1 MIDQP
6 SSRPARQWRRW
17 WLLALVTLTLGVSAV
32 GAIDCCHDP
41 GPATPVLTVH
51 VIGEPQPDHAHHP
64 DQPTAGNC
72 APVDL
77 GIIGGLGV
85 DPATVARVSPARYAD
100 VSVPSRRAP
109 PQPSRPPSLAQLCLL
124 RQ

>member
-6 SSRPARQWRRW
+6 SSRPARRWRRF
-17 WLLALVTLTLGVSAV
+17 WLLALVTLALGVSAV
-32 GAIDCCHDP
+32 GTIDCCDDP
-41 GPATPVLTVH
+41 GPATPVLTAY
-51 VIGEPQPDHAHHP
+51 VIGEPQRDRTHHP
-64 DQPTAGNC
+64 DQSTAGNC

-77 GIIGGLGV
+77 GIVGDIGA
-85 DPATVARVSPARYAD
+85 DQATGARVPARYAD

-109 PQPSRPPSLAQLCLL
+109 TQPSRPPSLAQLCLL